1 MNGTRGYSAIG
12 LYMPK
17 REMNVGGAMRAA
29 YCYGAAMIAVQGQRF
44 RKMPTDP
51 QASWR
56 HIPVLQVADL
66 LEAIPFDCQP
76 VCVELSPGALPLVSF
91 VHPQR
96 AFYIFGP
103 EDGSVPNEL
112 TRRYRTVYA
121 PTLHCMNLAAT
132 VNVVLYD
139 RRAKEIL
146 GRNREAQVSGFEPE
160 YVGSNPTAPA
170 TQAVS
175 A

>member
-1 MNGTRGYSAIG
+1 MRGYAAVG

-17 REMNVGGAMRAA
+17 TEMNVGGAMRAA
-29 YCYGAAMIAVQGQRF
+29 YCYGAAMIAVQGKRF

-51 QASWR
+51 QQSWR
-56 HIPVLQVADL
+56 HVPLLQVDDL
-66 LEAIPFDCQP
+66 RAALPFDCQP
-76 VCVELSPGALPLVSF
+76 VCVELAANAVPLHTF
-91 VHPQR
+91 KHPHR

-103 EDGSVPNEL
+103 EDGSVPKEL
-112 TRRYRTVYA
+112 TERYVTVAA
-121 PTLHCMNLAAT
+121 PTDFCMNLAAT

-139 RRAKEIL
+139 RRVKELL
-146 GRNREAQVSGFEPE
+146 GRNRAVQVSGFEPD

-170 TQAVS
+170 KVA